1 MKKVCVLGFFLGLS
15 FNLELK
21 AQDVSTCM
29 QDLSIFAEYV
39 KVKNYASAVDPW
51 TKVRENCP
59 DINVA
64 IYTYGERIIKDK
76 IKNGSPEEI
85 EASKRDLIQLYNE
98 WVQYFPKNKNK
109 STIGDVMGK
118 KAQALLDFKMADLKE
133 IYSIFNDAFTKDPKS
148 FTNPKFLYNYF
159 LLGLMFPFATAILPL
174 FLRVRDFGLLGT
186 SWAVILPQIAFGL
199 GFSIIL
205 FRGFFRQMPREIFDA
220 AFVDGCS
227 YYQFYFRFTLPLSTP
242 IIATVSVIT
251 LTGSWNNY
259 LLPLIMINDES
270 LYSWPMGIMVFRG
283 EYFTDWG
290 KILAY
295 VSLTLVPAVVFF
307 FALQKYIV
315 AGLTGGAVKE

>member
-1 MKKVCVLGFFLGLS
+1 MKILIMGLPGSGKTWLADQLQVRLNCAWYNADTIRNMANDWDFSQAARLKQAYRMKALADIEKSYKRIVICDFVCPL
-15 FNLELK
+15 
-21 AQDVSTCM
+21 
-29 QDLSIFAEYV
+29 
-39 KVKNYASAVDPW
+39 
-51 TKVRENCP
+51 
-59 DINVA
+59 DI
-64 IYTYGERIIKDK
+64 T
-76 IKNGSPEEI
+76 
-85 EASKRDLIQLYNE
+85 
-98 WVQYFPKNKNK
+98 
-109 STIGDVMGK
+109 
-118 KAQALLDFKMADLKE
+118 
-133 IYSIFNDAFTKDPKS
+133 
-148 FTNPKFLYNYF
+148 
-159 LLGLMFPFATAILPL
+159 
-174 FLRVRDFGLLGT
+174 
-186 SWAVILPQIAFGL
+186 
-199 GFSIIL
+199 
-205 FRGFFRQMPREIFDA
+205 REIFDA